1 MLLKKR
7 VVLCYKVGIICT
19 FKKKKKKKIK
29 WELLFPSFPF
39 LPSIF
44 CFQGRN
50 GADKLL
56 FWFDLIFLL
65 RDWGEGD
72 KDSLRYRYAFI
83 LRVSLGAH

>member
-1 MLLKKR
+1 MFCVIKWELFVPQKKEKR
-7 VVLCYKVGIICT
+7 
-19 FKKKKKKKIK
+19 K

-65 RDWGEGD
+65 RDGGRGIKILCAIVMLLYSVSPKVLIDE
-72 KDSLRYRYAFI
+72 DS
-83 LRVSLGAH
+83 